1 MEAETTQQQQAE
13 TKDFHFGSICSPK
26 AAMLCYTSSDLY
38 DLMLHPSY
46 NRSLKVWWNRTEFK

>member
-1 MEAETTQQQQAE
+1 MKAETTQLQQAE

-46 NRSLKVWWNRTEFK
+46 NRS